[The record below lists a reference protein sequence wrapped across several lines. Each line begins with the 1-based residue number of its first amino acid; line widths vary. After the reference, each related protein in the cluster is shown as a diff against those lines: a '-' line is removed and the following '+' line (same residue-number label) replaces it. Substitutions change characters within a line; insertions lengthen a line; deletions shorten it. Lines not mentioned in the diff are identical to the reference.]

1 MEKAAD
7 FATNFPAAVKVK
19 TEVKEEQIE
28 EETIVKT
35 EEDLNVSVLPLE
47 SETSGKSAPLT
58 GPPVGPTELI
68 DVLDEAVYEV
78 ECRVAEL
85 EEYRE
90 AAMEL
95 LKEHEQKFAEQEKK
109 FSELAQQLEGA
120 AAVITSLQDQL
131 RRREDRQLRRD
142 PRLCRHFLAGRCD
155 YGRACRFSHG
165 GPSTRAPRRT
175 PPTWSPPSPAP
186 SPRTARTP
194 RSPTAASSSTGK
206 CSDMLKSPHFS
217 VPCCIPTPRSAGMTH
232 DVNPDLEVVDELH
245 SEDNEKAADVLP
257 NAKQDKE
264 QSVNKFEDKYKC
276 KSSFSPRPAM
286 EDKFVSG
293 LVKYIEEYE
302 RKESDDAP
310 RADDMWIVVTRRR
323 PRKSSARS
331 SRRRSRRGRCDA
343 RL

>member
-1 MEKAAD
+1 MEKAAN
-7 FATNFPAAVKVK
+7 FATNFSVAVKVK

-28 EETIVKT
+28 EETLVKI
-35 EEDLNVSVLPLE
+35 EEDLNVSVLPLDT
-47 SETSGKSAPLT
+47 ETSEKSAPLT

-120 AAVITSLQDQL
+120 AAVITSLQEQL

-142 PRLCRHFLAGRCD
+142 PRLCRHFLVGRCD
-155 YGRACRFSHG
+155 YGRACRFSHD
-165 GPSTRAPRRT
+165 GPSTRAPRR
-175 PPTWSPPSPAP
+175 PPPQRSPPSPTP
-186 SPRTARTP
+186 SPRTP

-206 CSDMLKSPHFS
+206 CSDMLESPKFS
-217 VPCCIPTPRSAGMTH
+217 VPCCIPTPRSAGITH

-264 QSVNKFEDKYKC
+264 QSAAKYQC
-276 KSSFSPRPAM
+276 KSSFSHRPAM

-293 LVKYIEEYE
+293 LVKYINEYE

-331 SRRRSRRGRCDA
+331 SRRRSRRGRCAA

>member
-1 MEKAAD
+1 
-7 FATNFPAAVKVK
+7 
-19 TEVKEEQIE
+19 
-28 EETIVKT
+28 
-35 EEDLNVSVLPLE
+35 LPLE
-47 SETSGKSAPLT
+47 SETSEKLAPLT
-58 GPPVGPTELI
+58 SPPVGPTEPI

-142 PRLCRHFLAGRCD
+142 PRLCRHFLVGRCD
-155 YGRACRFSHG
+155 YGRACRFSHD
-165 GPSTRAPRRT
+165 GPSTRAPRR
-175 PPTWSPPSPAP
+175 PPPQRSPPSPTH
-186 SPRTARTP
+186 SQRTP
-194 RSPTAASSSTGK
+194 KSPTAASSSTGK
-206 CSDMLKSPHFS
+206 CSDMLESPKFS
-217 VPCCIPTPRSAGMTH
+217 VPCCIPTPRSAGITH

-310 RADDMWIVVTRRR
+310 RADDMWIVITRRW

-331 SRRRSRRGRCDA
+331 SRRMSRRGRCDA